1 MNLSIF
7 KALSGYIVE
16 STEDFT
22 AFEKRFVL
30 STCLVLAF
38 SALFGTILNIFLDF
52 SLNNIIL
59 AGITTLVYSGLYIYG
74 RQTRNLEMLKWL
86 ISLISLVVINVFW
99 VLNYNSRGPVIYLFV
114 VYFSLLLFI
123 WNRKQLI
130 VLFFLV
136 LVNIVTLFF
145 IEYYYSGQLPEYP
158 SEMARIIDVYTGLII
173 FFSIIFIFT
182 TAAKNN
188 YINQFKKAKESDRLK
203 SAFLAN
209 MSHEIRTP
217 LNAIYGIS
225 SLIANESFSRDEIKN
240 YTNIIHENS
249 QYLTRLIEDMIDISK
264 LETDQFS
271 LKFRPTLIEPIFS
284 HLYENFREEIER
296 KEKDIA
302 LEVSVPDRKRTIDTD
317 PTRLEQVFNNL
328 LNNAVKFTHEGRIHF
343 GYYTNKDYLTFFVE
357 DTGAGI
363 KKENYEKIFER
374 FIKIETSEEEVHRG
388 TGIGLFLC
396 KEIIHMMGGKIWLE
410 SEWGKGSTFYFTI
423 PLSKNPVKNN
433 ASSSVTQNEYSYRE
447 K

>member
-1 MNLSIF
+1 
-7 KALSGYIVE
+7 
-16 STEDFT
+16 
-22 AFEKRFVL
+22 
-30 STCLVLAF
+30 
-38 SALFGTILNIFLDF
+38 
-52 SLNNIIL
+52 
-59 AGITTLVYSGLYIYG
+59 
-74 RQTRNLEMLKWL
+74 
-86 ISLISLVVINVFW
+86 
-99 VLNYNSRGPVIYLFV
+99 
-114 VYFSLLLFI
+114 
-123 WNRKQLI
+123 
-130 VLFFLV
+130 
-136 LVNIVTLFF
+136 
-145 IEYYYSGQLPEYP
+145 
-158 SEMARIIDVYTGLII
+158 
-173 FFSIIFIFT
+173 
-182 TAAKNN
+182 
-188 YINQFKKAKESDRLK
+188 
-203 SAFLAN
+203 